1 MISKLKDNPLLSFL
15 IIGALAYLGWY
26 VLYEFV
32 LRPHSSLDEW
42 VVDQIVKG
50 TESILEILGYEL
62 RVFNDGT
69 WRNHVG
75 IAGSPGVTIGA
86 PCDGII
92 LFALFSIFVLAYPGP
107 WKHKAWFMPLG
118 VVAIHYINVLRVVAL
133 ATIVNYRP
141 DLLDFNHDYTFTVIV
156 YAFVFLLWYI
166 WVQKFSVQKT
176 KPAKTPA
183 S

>member
-1 MISKLKDNPLLSFL
+1 MISKLKENPLLSFL

-32 LRPHSSLDEW
+32 LRPHSALDEW
-42 VVDQIVKG
+42 VVDRIVKG
-50 TESILEILGYEL
+50 TESVLQLFGYEL
-62 RVFNDGT
+62 RIFDDGL

-92 LFALFSIFVLAYPGP
+92 LFALFSIFVFAFPGP
-107 WKHKAWFMPLG
+107 WKHKAWYIPVG
-118 VVAIHYINVLRVVAL
+118 VLAIHWINVFRVVAL
-133 ATIVNYRP
+133 AVIVHYRP
-141 DLLDFNHDYTFTVIV
+141 DLLDFNHDYTFTIIV

-166 WVQKFSVQKT
+166 WVQKFAPRKLKT
-176 KPAKTPA
+176 KQSEA